1 VWVRVPGSL
10 GLLQR
15 AGLAHADV
23 DIVPF
28 NLSEA
33 SLPDTPKAMKSAGS
47 SGGSFAGRRV
57 FRCAGTSSKRSV
69 DDVIGGMEPS
79 LRHYGA

>member
-1 VWVRVPGSL
+1 MWVRVPGSL